1 MKKRQEP
8 ASEGFEQDEDQPTFT
23 QQKVECLDLKQKCRD
38 DFQKERKHEA
48 GMLSRF
54 RNEMKANDLHGK
66 LCREIKSNLTKP
78 ENPLNWNPGLAL
90 NSDLYCETVKFAR
103 QNLPELLSLIL
114 GAETDCGEPFTA
126 DDIGRFGAMISLF
139 MANSQIIPIHCTSIM
154 KIKTVTSKAN
164 GLNDDGLNLLS
175 QSRFSQGSTSAYNMR
190 NEYADF
196 ALEMFRKYGSLG
208 TCTGVVDNLAIS
220 KNGHLMHFT
229 QGFFSF
235 EHDDLASRHR

>member
-1 MKKRQEP
+1 MQ
-8 ASEGFEQDEDQPTFT
+8 
-23 QQKVECLDLKQKCRD
+23 
-38 DFQKERKHEA
+38 
-48 GMLSRF
+48 
-54 RNEMKANDLHGK
+54 ANAMHTK
-66 LCREIKSNLTKP
+66 LCREIKMNLTKP

-103 QNLPELLSLIL
+103 KNLPELLSLII

-235 EHDDLASRHR
+235 EHDDLASTHRYKGSYLACCDVCIQQP